1 MLLLSKPE
9 IRRQFQAMSN
19 SKTVPHEQ
27 DWLLNIE
34 CEVSQA
40 AFLPENKRYHH
51 NNSLKAGVTQDL
63 LTTAWTQRG
72 LYWLMLRSYT
82 WIFPSTVLRANTVL
96 TCGDHAASVTWSQDH

>member
-1 MLLLSKPE
+1 
-9 IRRQFQAMSN
+9 MSN

-63 LTTAWTQRG
+63 LTMAWTQSG

-82 WIFPSTVLRANTVL
+82 WTFPSTVLRANTVL